1 MKTKEKIID
10 IIYKVIDEVNEDRFA
25 DENQIIK
32 SLDTRLFGGDSII
45 DSLGLVHLIVLI
57 EEKVNE
63 EFDLTLIIADERA
76 MSQRN
81 SPFKSVDTFAD
92 YILELIKE
100 QKI

>member
-10 IIYKVIDEVNEDRFA
+10 IIYKVIDEVNEDGFA